1 VVNKVGSIGA
11 CRDLAQAGPRLL
23 LVWALLPVTGIAR
36 IRRWLGRPPPRQG
49 RAPNYDPDLWQRRA
63 VAIRRIGARLPGC
76 HCLARS
82 ITLSNWLN
90 RAGHTNTLKIG
101 ISGTATTLKSH
112 SWVEKDGQILDD
124 TPENASRFRKITEI

>member
-1 VVNKVGSIGA
+1 MKRLIWPEW
-11 CRDLAQAGPRLL
+11 RDLCVASPRLL
-23 LVWALLPVTGIAR
+23 LVWALLPVAGIAR
-36 IRRWLGRPPPRQG
+36 VRRWLGRPAVLQG
-49 RAPNYDPDLWQRRA
+49 GASHYDPGLWQRRA
-63 VAIRRIGARLPGC
+63 LAIRRIGARLPGC

-90 RAGHTNTLKIG
+90 RAGHSNTLKIG

>member
-1 VVNKVGSIGA
+1 MKHLTWPEW
-11 CRDLAQAGPRLL
+11 RDLSVAAPRLL
-23 LVWALLPVTGIAR
+23 VVWALLPVAGIAR
-36 IRRWLGRPPPRQG
+36 VRRWLGKSPTRQG
-49 RAPNYDPDLWQRRA
+49 RAPEYDPKLWQRRA
-63 VAIRRIGARLPGC
+63 IAIRRIGSKIPGC
-76 HCLARS
+76 YCLARS

-124 TPENASRFRKITEI
+124 TPENTARFQKITEI